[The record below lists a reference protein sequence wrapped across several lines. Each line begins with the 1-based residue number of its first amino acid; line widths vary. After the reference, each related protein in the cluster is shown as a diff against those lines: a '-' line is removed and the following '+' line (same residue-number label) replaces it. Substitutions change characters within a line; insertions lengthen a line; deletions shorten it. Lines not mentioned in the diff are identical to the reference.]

1 MECDNGLSESGT
13 MDIVVTL
20 PHTEAR
26 PSDGGV
32 LVSLAGGQHDEELVD
47 LVGFSISQHSISHTQ
62 TQVNTTQVRYIWI
75 RSSFLCCLTYFK
87 STSRFISKAMS
98 GLTLYIGLEVAH
110 LKLVPGFPPPPVH

>member
-47 LVGFSISQHSISHTQ
+47 LRVLRVAARRV
-62 TQVNTTQVRYIWI
+62 QVP
-75 RSSFLCCLTYFK
+75 L
-87 STSRFISKAMS
+87 
-98 GLTLYIGLEVAH
+98 
-110 LKLVPGFPPPPVH
+110 

>member
-1 MECDNGLSESGT
+1 

-20 PHTEAR
+20 PHTEAW

-62 TQVNTTQVRYIWI
+62 TQVNTTQVRYIRI
-75 RSSFLCCLTYFK
+75 RSSFLCCSTYFK
-87 STSRFISKAMS
+87 PTSRF
-98 GLTLYIGLEVAH
+98 V
-110 LKLVPGFPPPPVH
+110 

>member
-1 MECDNGLSESGT
+1 

-20 PHTEAR
+20 PHTEAW

-47 LVGFSISQHSISHTQ
+47 LVGFCISQHSISHTQ
-62 TQVNTTQVRYIWI
+62 TQVNTTQVRYIRI

-87 STSRFISKAMS
+87 STSRFISKGPCLAYRCTYRLGS
-98 GLTLYIGLEVAH
+98 DWEGGGLEVAH

>member
-20 PHTEAR
+20 PHTEAW

-47 LVGFSISQHSISHTQ
+47 LVGFCISQHSISHTQ
-62 TQVNTTQVRYIWI
+62 TQVNTTQVRYIRI

-87 STSRFISKAMS
+87 STSRFISKGPCLAYAVHIGS
-98 GLTLYIGLEVAH
+98 GQIGREADRRLLT
-110 LKLVPGFPPPPVH
+110 